1 MHSKKPV
8 WNKDKDVGQKRP
20 FTPQQI
26 ETIARHLETE
36 KQFRNLCLLCLG
48 IDTMLRGIDLVRLKV
63 CDVTEANGHVKD
75 VFTIRQR
82 KNKKPVKTAITPY
95 TASTICCHV
104 TSSGLV
110 KSDFLFAS
118 NRNPAAPLSTS
129 YLRRLVK
136 SWAELAGLNSSEY
149 AGHSLRRTKSAFM
162 YAHGVQPPPL
172 RILLGQKSLESTQFY
187 LGVDQENALDLA
199 RQHDIFQF
207 QNLNPSTLEIERKD
221 Q

>member
-20 FTPQQI
+20 FTPLQI
-26 ETIARHLETE
+26 ETIVHHLENV

-48 IDTMLRGIDLVRLKV
+48 VDTMLRGIDLVRLKV
-63 CDVTEANGHVKD
+63 SDVTEPNGRVKD
-75 VFTIRQR
+75 VFTTRQR
-82 KNKKPVKTAITPY
+82 KNKKPVKTVVTPY
-95 TASTICCHV
+95 TVSTVCCHIA
-104 TSSGLV
+104 SAGLLQ
-110 KSDFLFAS
+110 SDFLFTS
-118 NRNPAAPLSTS
+118 HRNPVVPLSTS
-129 YLRRLVK
+129 YLRRLIK
-136 SWAELAGLNSSEY
+136 SWAELVGLDASQY

-207 QNLNPSTLEIERKD
+207 QNPNPSTLEIER
-221 Q
+221 